1 MTEFDPERFEE
12 EKYRDYFTQ
21 LQQAYKSAFQRM
33 REDLGYDSTLVHA
46 VDQFVLNE
54 SEPFWD
60 GEAETFRVDVPEE
73 PSPAARVE
81 SAGVVVESEKLEAML
96 SDYREVL
103 AERLEVEFG
112 LREPPEE
119 NA

>member
-12 EKYRDYFTQ
+12 EKYREHFTQ
-21 LQQAYKSAFQRM
+21 LQQAYKASFDVM
-33 REDLGYDSTLVHA
+33 REEYDSTLVHA

-60 GEAETFRVDVPEE
+60 AERETFRIDVPEE
-73 PSPAARVE
+73 PSPAQRVE
-81 SAGVVVESEKLEAML
+81 NAGVVVEESKLDAML
-96 SDYREVL
+96 ADYRETL
-103 AERLEVEFG
+103 AEQLEIQFG